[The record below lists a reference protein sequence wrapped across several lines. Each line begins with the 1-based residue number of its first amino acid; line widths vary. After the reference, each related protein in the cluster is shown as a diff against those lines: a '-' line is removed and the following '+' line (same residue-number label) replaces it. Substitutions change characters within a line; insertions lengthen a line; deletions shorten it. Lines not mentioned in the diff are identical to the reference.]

1 MIEIQIRQ
9 RCEEQ
14 GITNPYQLQQ
24 AADLY
29 PAMAAR
35 LFHHRFSQISIET
48 LDKLCAALDC
58 DVSSLLVR
66 VPDEPEKRGKK

>member
-9 RCEEQ
+9 RCEEE

-48 LDKLCAALDC
+48 LDKLCTALNC
-58 DVSSLLVR
+58 EVSALLVR
-66 VPDEPEKRGKK
+66 VPDESEKKGIK